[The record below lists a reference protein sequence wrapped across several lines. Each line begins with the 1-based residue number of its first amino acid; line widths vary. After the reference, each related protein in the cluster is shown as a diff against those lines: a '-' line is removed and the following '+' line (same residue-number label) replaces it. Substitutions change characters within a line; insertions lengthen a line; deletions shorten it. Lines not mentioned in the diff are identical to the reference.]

1 MTDDVINFCD
11 FNDFG
16 YVKTSIVGSFANCI
30 TKYDYIIRLPW
41 EQPVKTKKEASR
53 YKFQIKFL
61 KKRASKKP
69 EFTQVIK
76 YSLKAIWPTNKRL
89 MFWSSFL

>member
-1 MTDDVINFCD
+1 MTSLIFAI

-41 EQPVKTKKEASR
+41 EQLVKTKKEASR

-76 YSLKAIWPTNKRL
+76 YSLKAIWPTSKRL